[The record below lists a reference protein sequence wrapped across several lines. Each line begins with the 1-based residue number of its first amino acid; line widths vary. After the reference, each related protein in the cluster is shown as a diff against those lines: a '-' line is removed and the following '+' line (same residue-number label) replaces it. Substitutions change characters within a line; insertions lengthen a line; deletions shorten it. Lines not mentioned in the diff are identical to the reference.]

1 MTPQDKNVQSVSL
14 TNFANLIVLKTAVLV
29 ALRKS
34 ASRVPIRGPKGY
46 LWVSNFV
53 SAVTPV
59 PVELQRPIKTEK
71 MCLVKS
77 FQVFF

>member
-1 MTPQDKNVQSVSL
+1 MTPQDKNAQSVSL

-29 ALRKS
+29 PLQKS
-34 ASRVPIRGPKGY
+34 ASKVPIRGPKGY

-53 SAVTPV
+53 SVVTPV
-59 PVELQRPIKTEK
+59 PVELQRPVKTEK
-71 MCLVKS
+71 MRLVES